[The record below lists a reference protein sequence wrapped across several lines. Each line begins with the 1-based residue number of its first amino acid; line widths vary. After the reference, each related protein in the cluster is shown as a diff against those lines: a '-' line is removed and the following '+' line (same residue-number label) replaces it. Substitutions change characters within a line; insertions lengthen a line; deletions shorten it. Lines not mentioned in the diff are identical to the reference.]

1 MFFFSGD
8 ICAKSAVKKMDS
20 APLWEEYS
28 KQRRSQVQS
37 FGTRVLGKSPEQER
51 DFYMEKWEAERGRKS
66 LTLIL
71 WPQQD
76 ETRMCWPLEGLGVSK

>member
-8 ICAKSAVKKMDS
+8 ICAKSPIKKMDC

-37 FGTRVLGKSPEQER
+37 FGTSVLGRSPEQQR
-51 DFYMEKWEAERGRKS
+51 DSHMEKWEAERGKGEPDCYPVATAR
-66 LTLIL
+66 
-71 WPQQD
+71 
-76 ETRMCWPLEGLGVSK
+76 